1 MTPAN
6 RRLADR
12 IEILV
17 TKALGTR
24 DADELEQVIQDLR
37 EALQEHGGQ
46 LSDDTGRDLSATLIP
61 HRDDSANRQFT
72 TQLDHSSVPV
82 QVRSSGSHCEGALLT
97 IFARQS
103 YRRAERHPIT
113 PAL

>member
-24 DADELEQVIQDLR
+24 DDDELEQVIQDLR
-37 EALQEHGGQ
+37 EALQEHAKRLREADAGY
-46 LSDDTGRDLSATLIP
+46 SK
-61 HRDDSANRQFT
+61 
-72 TQLDHSSVPV
+72 
-82 QVRSSGSHCEGALLT
+82 RSSA
-97 IFARQS
+97 A
-103 YRRAERHPIT
+103 
-113 PAL
+113 

>member
-24 DADELEQVIQDLR
+24 DADQLEQLIQDLR
-37 EALQEHGGQ
+37 EALHEHAKR
-46 LSDDTGRDLSATLIP
+46 LREADAVHSKRPSA
-61 HRDDSANRQFT
+61 A
-72 TQLDHSSVPV
+72 
-82 QVRSSGSHCEGALLT
+82 
-97 IFARQS
+97 
-103 YRRAERHPIT
+103 
-113 PAL
+113 

>member
-24 DADELEQVIQDLR
+24 DDDQLEQLIQELR
-37 EALQEHGGQ
+37 EALQEHAKR
-46 LSDDTGRDLSATLIP
+46 LREADAAHSKR
-61 HRDDSANRQFT
+61 DSA
-72 TQLDHSSVPV
+72 
-82 QVRSSGSHCEGALLT
+82 A
-97 IFARQS
+97 
-103 YRRAERHPIT
+103 
-113 PAL
+113 

>member
-24 DADELEQVIQDLR
+24 DDEQLEQVIQELR
-37 EALQEHGGQ
+37 EALQEHAKR
-46 LSDDTGRDLSATLIP
+46 LREADAAHSKR
-61 HRDDSANRQFT
+61 DSA
-72 TQLDHSSVPV
+72 
-82 QVRSSGSHCEGALLT
+82 A
-97 IFARQS
+97 
-103 YRRAERHPIT
+103 
-113 PAL
+113 